1 MAGMGARGVMELE
14 SGPRVLI
21 VEDEGIVAMNTKL
34 QLLAMGY
41 RVLPIAISGRT
52 ALTLTE
58 RDRPDLVLMD
68 IKLRGRMDG
77 IETARHIWERFRIPV
92 LYVSAHSDE
101 QTLKRAQGTKHFGFL
116 QKPYE
121 EHQLQD
127 AIDCA
132 LRTFREEQN
141 RD

>member
-1 MAGMGARGVMELE
+1 MSPRGRGVMDME
-14 SGPRVLI
+14 SGTRVLI

-34 QLLAMGY
+34 QLLGMGF
-41 RVLPIAISGRT
+41 RVLPIAISGKT
-52 ALTLTE
+52 ALSLTE
-58 RDRPDLVLMD
+58 SDRPDLVLMD

-101 QTLKRAQGTKHFGFL
+101 QTLGRADETKHFGFL

-121 EHQLQD
+121 EHQLRD
-127 AIDCA
+127 AIDHA
-132 LRTFREEQN
+132 LRTFREEEE
-141 RD
+141 RA